1 MSKSLLATVVA
12 IPLMTISGFALAQDP
27 QPEQSPPAAVEPAQP
42 PASEPSAPPAAQP
55 GPSTEQLQQSMPEKQ
70 AAETPSPGAAP
81 TLSEEEANQWV
92 GKAVYSSDDKEIGTV
107 AEIKRDGDNNIIEL
121 RADIGGFLGFGET
134 RVSLTPDRFQLQRDD
149 LKVVLNLNEEEA
161 SNLPAVEEEKA
172 PAGN

>member
-12 IPLMTISGFALAQDP
+12 VPLMTISGFALAQTP
-27 QPEQSPPAAVEPAQP
+27 PPEQSPPAAVEPAQP
-42 PASEPSAPPAAQP
+42 PAAEPSAPPAAQP
-55 GPSTEQLQQSMPEKQ
+55 GPSTEQPSQAMPEKQ

-81 TLSEEEANQWV
+81 KLSEEEANQWI

-107 AEIKRDGDNNIIEL
+107 AEIKRDGDNNITEL

-134 RVSLTPDRFQLQRDD
+134 RVSLTPDKFQLQQADS
-149 LKVVLNLNEEEA
+149 KVVLNLKKEEA
-161 SNLPAVEEEKA
+161 DNLPAVAEESA